1 MSLQVEKLEKNMA
14 KLTIEASAEE
24 LEAAIQKAYLKNKG
38 RITLPGFRKGKASR
52 KMIEKMYGAGVF
64 YEEAANNL
72 IPEAYSKAVE
82 EAKDLEIVSQPSID
96 VVQIEAGKPFIFT
109 AEVALKPPV
118 TLGEYK
124 GLEVEVPSAQ
134 VTDEEIQAEL
144 DKEREQNSRVLDVDD
159 RAVEQGDIIKLDFEG
174 SVDGEAFE
182 GGKGEDYEL
191 TIGSGS
197 FIPGFEDQLVGAK
210 IGEEKEV
217 NVTFPEEYHA
227 KDLAGKAAVFQ
238 CTVKEIKVKEL
249 PELDDEFAQ
258 EVSEFDTLEE
268 YKEDIK
274 KNLTERKEK
283 EAKAAREAAAVE
295 KAVANA
301 QMEIPDAMVNGQVRQ
316 MADDFARRIQSQ
328 GLTVEQYFQ
337 FTGMDSEKLLAQMR
351 PEALKRIQNSLV
363 LEAIAKAE
371 DIQISDER
379 LEEELVKMAETYKM
393 ELDKLKEMLGDYEKE
408 NMKKDLA
415 IQEAV
420 SLIETM
426 SSREEWRHELST
438 LCHRADKPRR
448 EIL

>member
-24 LEAAIQKAYLKNKG
+24 LETAIQKAYLKNKG
-38 RITLPGFRKGKASR
+38 SITLPGFRKGKAPR

-82 EAKDLEIVSQPSID
+82 EAKELEIVSQPSID

-124 GLEVEVPSAQ
+124 GLEVEVPSAE
-134 VTDEEIQAEL
+134 VTEEEIQAEVE
-144 DKEREQNSRVLDVDD
+144 KERKKNSRVIDVDD
-159 RAVEQGDIIKLDFEG
+159 RAVEQGDMVKLDFEG
-174 SVDGEAFE
+174 FTDGEAFE
-182 GGKGEDYEL
+182 GGKGENYEL

-197 FIPGFEDQLVGAK
+197 FIPGFEEQLVGAK
-210 IGEEKEV
+210 IGEEMEV
-217 NVTFPEEYHA
+217 NVTFPEDYHS
-227 KDLAGKAAVFQ
+227 KELAGRPAVFK
-238 CTVKEIKVKEL
+238 CTVHQINVEEL
-249 PELDDEFAQ
+249 PEADDEFVQ
-258 EVSEFDTLEE
+258 EVSEFDTMEE
-268 YKEDIK
+268 YKADIR
-274 KNLTERKEK
+274 KNLTEKKEK

-301 QMEIPDAMVNGQVRQ
+301 QMEIPDPMVEGQVRQ

-337 FTGMDSEKLLAQMR
+337 FTGMTAEKLLDQMR
-351 PEALKRIQNSLV
+351 PDALKRIQNSLV
-363 LEAIAKAE
+363 LEAIAQAE

-379 LEEELVKMAETYKM
+379 LEEELVKMAETYQM
-393 ELDKLKEMLGDYEKE
+393 ELDKLKEALGDYEKE

-420 SLIETM
+420 KLIAEAAAVK
-426 SSREEWRHELST
+426 EV
-438 LCHRADKPRR
+438 
-448 EIL
+448 